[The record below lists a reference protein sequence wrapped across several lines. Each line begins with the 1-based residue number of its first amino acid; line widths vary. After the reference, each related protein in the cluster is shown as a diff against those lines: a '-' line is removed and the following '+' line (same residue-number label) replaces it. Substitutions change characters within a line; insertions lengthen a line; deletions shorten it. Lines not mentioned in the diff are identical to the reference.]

1 MYSNLIKRFR
11 EDQSGTAT
19 IESLLWMPLFFFL
32 FILIIDVSMVFYGKS
47 EVLRFVQ
54 NENRTLSV
62 WVGTEPDWEAEEAAA
77 EVRLRGRIVGLM
89 RNASPSELAGVTVD
103 IEKDGNNIINTTVS
117 LPGRPMMAVGSLPNF
132 SATRITVRAQHYKE
146 VTL

>member
-1 MYSNLIKRFR
+1 MHSNFLKRFK
-11 EDQSGTAT
+11 EDQRGLAT

-32 FILIIDVSMVFYGKS
+32 FILIVDISLVFYGKS

-54 NENRTLSV
+54 NENRTLAV
-62 WVGTEPDWEAEEAAA
+62 WVGVEDDWEAEELAA
-77 EVRLRGRIVGLM
+77 EARLRARIVGLM
-89 RNASPSELAGVTVD
+89 MNPSANEVAGVTVEID
-103 IEKDGNNIINTTVS
+103 KVDNIINTFVS
-117 LPGRPMMAVGSLPNF
+117 LPGGPMMAVGTLPNF

>member
-1 MYSNLIKRFR
+1 MWSNLFIRFR
-11 EDQSGTAT
+11 DDERGVAT

-32 FILIIDVSMVFYGKS
+32 FILIVDISLVFYGKS

-62 WVGTEPDWEAEEAAA
+62 WVGTEADWEAEEAAA
-77 EVRLRGRIVGLM
+77 EARLRARIVSLM
-89 RNASPSELAGVTVD
+89 RNPRPNELTSITVV
-103 IEKDGNNIINTTVS
+103 IEKDGNNVINTTVS
-117 LPGRPMMAVGSLPNF
+117 APGRPMMALGTLPNF
-132 SATRITVRAQHYKE
+132 SATRIDVRAQHYKE